1 MKHTVHFGA
10 RTAVVVVTM
19 AGIVFAIVLLKGGFC
34 QSAEKHAP
42 QESTAA
48 SNAAPS
54 EATLELAPSQLSAIK
69 IEVLGTRPFAVEKE
83 AVGSID
89 FDQDLAVQ
97 VFSTYPGKI
106 IATLAELGDEVQ
118 KGQPLYTIASPD
130 LIQAESSLIS
140 AAATAALTS
149 KELARARDLHGTN
162 GVSEREVEQAT
173 SDQQTAEGALK
184 AGRDAVRLFGKSEA
198 EIEQIAATREIDPA
212 LVVPSPVSGW
222 VTARNA
228 QPGLLVQPGSVPAP
242 YTVADLGT
250 KWMVANVTESD
261 SPLFRVGQPV
271 QARVMAFPGRV
282 FAGTISRMGAAVDP
296 NTHRVMVRC
305 DISDPKHELRPGM
318 FASFVIRV
326 QDPVESVALAMN
338 GAVRNGDGTMTAWVT
353 TDRRRFMQRILKLG
367 LAQDGY
373 YQVLEGLQRGE
384 LAVNDGAVFLSNML
398 EAPPSD

>member
-1 MKHTVHFGA
+1 
-10 RTAVVVVTM
+10 
-19 AGIVFAIVLLKGGFC
+19 
-34 QSAEKHAP
+34 
-42 QESTAA
+42 
-48 SNAAPS
+48 
-54 EATLELAPSQLSAIK
+54 
-69 IEVLGTRPFAVEKE
+69 
-83 AVGSID
+83 
-89 FDQDLAVQ
+89 
-97 VFSTYPGKI
+97 
-106 IATLAELGDEVQ
+106 
-118 KGQPLYTIASPD
+118 
-130 LIQAESSLIS
+130 
-140 AAATAALTS
+140 
-149 KELARARDLHGTN
+149 
-162 GVSEREVEQAT
+162 
-173 SDQQTAEGALK
+173 
-184 AGRDAVRLFGKSEA
+184 
-198 EIEQIAATREIDPA
+198 
-212 LVVPSPVSGW
+212 
-222 VTARNA
+222 
-228 QPGLLVQPGSVPAP
+228 
-242 YTVADLGT
+242 
-250 KWMVANVTESD
+250 MVANVTESD